1 MISAFIAE
9 LIITLLVLA
18 YMLNRYASKST
29 PFGVMLLVFVSWS
42 ISFSAFVGLSADVYN
57 VMKGEKERDMDRILQ
72 VFWMIFY
79 WSSFTLSM
87 YGETYTGSWCRSART
102 IWTQASSQKP
112 GELRRQYSCSFT
124 IQQAP

>member
-9 LIITLLVLA
+9 LVFMLLVLA
-18 YMLNRYASKST
+18 YMLKRYASKST

-79 WSSFTLSM
+79 WSSFALSM
-87 YGETYTGSWCRSART
+87 YDQIYIGLWCRSART
-102 IWTQASSQKP
+102 IWTQASFQRP
-112 GELRRQYSCSFT
+112 GESRRQYSFSFT